1 MTGQAQAEAMARA
14 ALSYWGS
21 EVRAPKLI
29 NIRENIVFQVW
40 LRDGTVAA
48 LRLHRPG
55 YQSRA
60 AIEAEL
66 IWTGRLAEAGMRVP
80 EPVRT
85 TQGRLTARV
94 GDRLASCVR
103 WLDGKAVGATGVPL
117 AGTMTEKIAVFEQIG
132 AVVGDLHRLTDGLAE
147 RDSLDRPRWDIEGL
161 LGEHPRWGRFWENPM
176 FSDADREVIQA
187 ARFKAREELARLQS
201 GGADFGLVHADV
213 LRENLLCGPQGM
225 ALIDFDD
232 SGYGFRLY
240 DLGTAVVQSLEEP
253 ALPQLVKALCDGY
266 RRTRAGAT
274 ITPRGLTL
282 FILLRCLAS
291 AGWIMTR
298 SADFDPRRILYRQRA
313 MNLSTWFLQNA
324 APWD

>member
-1 MTGQAQAEAMARA
+1 M
-14 ALSYWGS
+14 
-21 EVRAPKLI
+21 
-29 NIRENIVFQVW
+29 
-40 LRDGTVAA
+40 
-48 LRLHRPG
+48 
-55 YQSRA
+55 
-60 AIEAEL
+60 
-66 IWTGRLAEAGMRVP
+66 
-80 EPVRT
+80 
-85 TQGRLTARV
+85 
-94 GDRLASCVR
+94 
-103 WLDGKAVGATGVPL
+103 PL
-117 AGTMTEKIAVFEQIG
+117 AGSAAEQVAVFEEIV
-132 AVVGDLHRLTDGLAE
+132 ALTGDLHRLTDGLEE

-176 FSDADREVIQA
+176 FSEVDREVIQA
-187 ARFKAREELARLQS
+187 ARSKARVELTALQA

-213 LRENLLCGPQGM
+213 LRENLLRGPEGM

-253 ALPQLVKALCDGY
+253 ALPLLVRALCDGY
-266 RRTRAGAT
+266 RRIRPTSSVE
-274 ITPRGLTL
+274 PRKLTL

>member
-1 MTGQAQAEAMARA
+1 MTGKAQAEAMARA
-14 ALSYWGS
+14 ALAYWGG

-66 IWTGRLAEAGMRVP
+66 VWTGRLAEAGMRVP
-80 EPVRT
+80 EPVLT
-85 TQGRLTARV
+85 PQGRLTARV

-103 WLDGKAVGATGVPL
+103 WLDGEAVGATGVPL
-117 AGTMTEKIAVFEQIG
+117 AGSPGEQAALFEEIG
-132 AVVGDLHRLTDGLAE
+132 ALVGDLHRLTDGLAE
-147 RDSLDRPRWDIEGL
+147 RDSLDRPRWDIDGL

-176 FSDADREVIQA
+176 FSDADRQVIEA
-187 ARFKAREELARLQS
+187 ARSKAREALTELQGA
-201 GGADFGLVHADV
+201 GADFGLVHADV
-213 LRENLLCGPQGM
+213 LRENLLRGPEGM

-253 ALPQLVKALCDGY
+253 ALPLLVRGLCDGY
-266 RRTRAGAT
+266 RRTRTGST
-274 ITPRGLTL
+274 ITPRALTL